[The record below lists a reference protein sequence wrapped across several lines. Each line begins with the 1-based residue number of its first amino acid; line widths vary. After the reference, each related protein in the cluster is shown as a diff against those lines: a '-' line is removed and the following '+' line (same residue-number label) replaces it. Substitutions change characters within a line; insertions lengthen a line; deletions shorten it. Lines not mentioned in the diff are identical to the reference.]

1 MTPLPRATMGSE
13 HAEQVALVQW
23 AAWKQ
28 GACPALRLLF
38 AVPNGGK
45 RDPVTAARLKVAYC
59 QETGDTKP
67 SHLAPWEELS
77 EWDKE
82 ADRRIGAAIAVM
94 MAERLLPT
102 SFAAIATT
110 RLTRREEWP
119 AQRR

>member
-1 MTPLPRATMGSE
+1 MSDNLLGDLIREELGKAVRS
-13 HAEQVALVQW
+13 
-23 AAWKQ
+23 AW
-28 GACPALRLLF
+28 
-38 AVPNGGK
+38 
-45 RDPVTAARLKVAYC
+45 VAYC

-119 AQRR
+119 AQRLDDAARVTEEP

>member
-1 MTPLPRATMGSE
+1 MMEKTMSDNLLGDLIREELGKAVRS
-13 HAEQVALVQW
+13 
-23 AAWKQ
+23 AW
-28 GACPALRLLF
+28 
-38 AVPNGGK
+38 
-45 RDPVTAARLKVAYC
+45 VAYC

-119 AQRR
+119 AQRLDDAARVTEEP